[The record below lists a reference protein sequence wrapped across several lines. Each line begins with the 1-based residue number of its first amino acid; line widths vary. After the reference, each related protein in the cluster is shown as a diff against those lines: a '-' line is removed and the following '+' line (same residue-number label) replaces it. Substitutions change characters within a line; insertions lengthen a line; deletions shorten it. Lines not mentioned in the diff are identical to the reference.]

1 MESYY
6 TWGNYFRI
14 LAAVLMLL
22 VLVPVIYMAIS
33 RGWRRLLSFP
43 AILLIAA
50 EAIIPITPFPAL
62 RRILENLTPFL
73 VPFAL
78 LWLVFF
84 IWKLRRPDMRNYQG
98 WIIDNL
104 RESVLVFDRNLR
116 LQGSSGPVAGL
127 PEESSSA
134 LLEELRTM
142 LRSGGS
148 GEGMLRFR
156 GRIYRGRY
164 RPVEGGWLL
173 TLHDLTEEQ
182 QLLDELLEKNRL
194 LERQRTLLK
203 TTEGIDLS
211 VRREEYRRDITT
223 RIQDLVREKLETLL
237 ELTGGSAE
245 TDSVL
250 ACAEEAMADIRA
262 AVGQLAS
269 KGETT

>member
-14 LAAVLMLL
+14 LGAVLILL
-22 VLVPVIYMAIS
+22 VLVPAVFMVIS
-33 RGWRRLLSFP
+33 TGRRRILSLPAVLLVVCAALFP
-43 AILLIAA
+43 V
-50 EAIIPITPFPAL
+50 TPFPGL
-62 RRILENLTPFL
+62 RSTLERVSIVLL
-73 VPFAL
+73 PFAL
-78 LWLVFF
+78 LWLVLF
-84 IWKLRRPDMRNYQG
+84 IRDLRRPDMRNYQG
-98 WIIDNL
+98 WIIDTL
-104 RESVLVFDRNLR
+104 RESVLVFDSNLR

-127 PEESSSA
+127 PEELSSA
-134 LLEELRTM
+134 LLDELCGM
-142 LRSGGS
+142 LRSDGS

-182 QLLDELLEKNRL
+182 RLLDELVEKNRL
-194 LERQRTLLK
+194 LDRQRTLLK

-211 VRREEYRRDITT
+211 IRREEYRRDITT
-223 RIQDLVREKLETLL
+223 RIQDLVREKLELLL
-237 ELTGGSAE
+237 ELVQGPAE
-245 TDSVL
+245 TGPVL